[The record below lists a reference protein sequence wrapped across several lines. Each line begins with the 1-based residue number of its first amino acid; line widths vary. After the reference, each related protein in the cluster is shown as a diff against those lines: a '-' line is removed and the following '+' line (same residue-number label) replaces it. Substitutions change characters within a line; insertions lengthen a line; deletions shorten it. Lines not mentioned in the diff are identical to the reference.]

1 MTADDL
7 RQTVIDTALRIAER
21 LGVPVLVLAV
31 LLWCAREAAISLSQ
45 TVLEPI
51 VQSHVEFLDTT
62 RETLREIGH
71 TQAQQAQ
78 TLQEIAH
85 GQREIQQV
93 LARPANTQGAN

>member
-21 LGVPVLVLAV
+21 LGVPVLLLAV
-31 LLWCAREAAISLSQ
+31 VLWCAREAAISLSQ

-62 RETLREIGH
+62 RKTLKEIGH
-71 TQAQQAQ
+71 TQAQQAE
-78 TLQEIAH
+78 TLQAIAVGQNEIRQA
-85 GQREIQQV
+85 V
-93 LARPANTQGAN
+93 LGSKHSTEQN